1 MKLICVGHQRLYDL
15 QSMASAFFPGESTHE
30 GMPEVVSEMVRQP
43 MWGCRTVLRAEN
55 GEYAAFVAC
64 DGLDDRAVR
73 DAVKRSFFAASVKYT
88 DFKPDW
94 GVFTGIRPAREFGR
108 MDLSVADF
116 ADTFEMARHKAQLCA
131 DVVRVRNN
139 IAVPTDINDI
149 SLYISIPFCPTRCTY
164 CSFIS
169 GAGEKMLGLMPE
181 YLLALRRE
189 ILAIAELVGRRGL
202 RVRTVYIGG
211 GTPATLS
218 AEQLDGLCRL
228 VTDCFGRDLM
238 EFTVELGRPD
248 VITEEK
254 LAAVYEG
261 GADRI
266 CINPQTLD
274 DSILA
279 AIGRRHTTEQ
289 FERAMKMAGRFD
301 FHAINCDLIAGLPND
316 TAEGFARSLDG
327 VLALGAQNVTVHSLC
342 IKQGS
347 DLKHNGADVVR
358 SRVASEMVNGSI
370 ARLGECGYEPYYLY
384 KQKHAVAAL
393 ENTGWA
399 KPGTASLYNMIMMD
413 DLGSVIG
420 AGAGSS
426 TKILGSGSPQRVYS
440 PKYPY
445 EYLRDAEN
453 LSDKIRKIEEMLNNR
468 A

>member
-1 MKLICVGHQRLYDL
+1 
-15 QSMASAFFPGESTHE
+15 
-30 GMPEVVSEMVRQP
+30 
-43 MWGCRTVLRAEN
+43 
-55 GEYAAFVAC
+55 
-64 DGLDDRAVR
+64 
-73 DAVKRSFFAASVKYT
+73 
-88 DFKPDW
+88 
-94 GVFTGIRPAREFGR
+94 
-108 MDLSVADF
+108 
-116 ADTFEMARHKAQLCA
+116 
-131 DVVRVRNN
+131 
-139 IAVPTDINDI
+139 
-149 SLYISIPFCPTRCTY
+149 
-164 CSFIS
+164 
-169 GAGEKMLGLMPE
+169 MLGLMPE

-238 EFTVELGRPD
+238 EFTVDLGRPD

-289 FERAMKMAGRFD
+289 FECAMKMAGRFD

-316 TAEGFARSLDG
+316 TAEGFARSLEG
-327 VLALGAQNVTVHSLC
+327 VLDLGAQNVTVHSLC